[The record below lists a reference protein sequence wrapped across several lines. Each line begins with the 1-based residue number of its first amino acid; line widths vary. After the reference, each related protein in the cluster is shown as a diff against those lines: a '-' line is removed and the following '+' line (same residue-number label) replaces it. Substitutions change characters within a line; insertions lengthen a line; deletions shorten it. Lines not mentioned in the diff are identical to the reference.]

1 MLLGDKK
8 ELLHMLVGLDAV
20 FTFAFT
26 ICRYLLLHLLC
37 DHPNNLLSNYYCYY
51 CNDFIISF
59 VVAGTANAGF
69 NVVLTALINIAWV
82 AGIIVIIIIVY
93 NQYYFY

>member
-1 MLLGDKK
+1 MQ
-8 ELLHMLVGLDAV
+8 
-20 FTFAFT
+20 
-26 ICRYLLLHLLC
+26 YLLLHLLYVGIYFC
-37 DHPNNLLSNYYCYY
+37 IYYDHPNNLLSHYYCYY

-93 NQYYFY
+93 SHCYCY